1 MANKPIFNSFV
12 AKQLLKRG
20 NPIVDLGP
28 DKKNHLAVI
37 FYFEETEKLLKDLE
51 AITTDE
57 NYAGNKDR
65 NK

>member
-28 DKKNHLAVI
+28 DRKNHLAVI
-37 FYFEETEKLLKDLE
+37 FYFEETEKLLK
-51 AITTDE
+51 T
-57 NYAGNKDR
+57 
-65 NK
+65 